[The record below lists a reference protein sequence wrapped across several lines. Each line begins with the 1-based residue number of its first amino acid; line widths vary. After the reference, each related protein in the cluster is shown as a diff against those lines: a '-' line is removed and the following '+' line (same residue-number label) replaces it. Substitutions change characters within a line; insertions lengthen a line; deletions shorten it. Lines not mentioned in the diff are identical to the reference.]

1 MISCASVLVVYATW
15 HSGARDSLKRHSH
28 ALEDLQLAVYAMGP
42 KTLEEADVAASRA
55 QLDAALAKTPTVRP
69 ALVAIF
75 GGVVD
80 PTKLRF
86 PFNRLPA
93 ADARD
98 WDAIRQFAEQAGRLF
113 ARTAEVVHS

>member
-1 MISCASVLVVYATW
+1 MISCASVLVVYATKKG
-15 HSGARDSLKRHSH
+15 ST
-28 ALEDLQLAVYAMGP
+28 QAVAESIAT
-42 KTLEEADVAASRA
+42 TLVEQGYRVDVRAADDV
-55 QLDAALAKTPTVRP
+55 QVLDAKTPTVRP

-93 ADARD
+93 TDARD

-113 ARTAEVVHS
+113 ARTAEVVHT